1 MKNIFIIG
9 LTALTLAFSL
19 QPSALGALPTFKT
32 LTATSGTI
40 AAPATVTF
48 PADPNSQIRVILAS
62 YTTRTNNSTLS
73 FQSGEAA
80 FYQTITNATASSI
93 TNFIDHTN
101 GLLATRTMI
110 LTHSG
115 TLYTNQLASY
125 GNYSG
130 TNSVTGGVTNACF
143 IVLGTG
149 GWGVASSVG
158 DDIQQMSTA
167 TTIPA
172 PATSNG
178 TDLNGLAT
186 GDALY
191 VGNYGRHVMVTL
203 TPCLTQNALNSVSVH
218 YDSQSQ

>member
-1 MKNIFIIG
+1 MKNI
-9 LTALTLAFSL
+9 LTVLAVVLAGVVAAF
-19 QPSALGALPTFKT
+19 ATLPTFKT

-80 FYQTITNATASSI
+80 FYQTITNATTSSI

-101 GLLATRTMI
+101 GLLATRTMV
-110 LTHSG
+110 LTHAG
-115 TLYTNQLASY
+115 TLYTNQLVSY

-149 GWGVASSVG
+149 GWGVATTVN
-158 DDIQQMSTA
+158 DDIEQMSVA

-178 TDLNGLAT
+178 TDFNGLAT
-186 GDALY
+186 GEALF

-203 TPCLTQNALNSVSVH
+203 TPCLTQNALNSVSAH
-218 YDSQSQ
+218 YDSASQ